1 MKRNAFLALAFLTA
15 AGLSAGRADAASAV
29 AMDDHGHLVHSKGQR
44 TREIAIYNALEG
56 ARQLYGA
63 DANVRLIASS
73 DVTGYCAIAV
83 AGNPKGG
90 WLVAAALGQRTQTEA
105 DSLATGQCIKGG
117 GVNPQVRWRW
127 HG

>member
-1 MKRNAFLALAFLTA
+1 MKRNALLVLAILTA

-44 TREIAIYNALEG
+44 TREIAIYNTLEG

-63 DANVRLIASS
+63 DANVKLIASS